1 MGDIFDIFPKH
12 TNDILT
18 FHNKRIKEFS
28 DYLSTSFSYPQ
39 FLSIS
44 PFFAFFFSFYFV
56 TRQRDHRK
64 HDATQSCRRVDSRLP
79 TSGAPS
85 LNVVRVT
92 VIEHDLQRQKVRR
105 GGKGNRS
112 CEEEKE
118 EEEKKEEN
126 EESPGAPRRA
136 TGGRGAKRPDAVQS
150 GTPCL
155 STHADYLASCHAIL
169 LCAHAH
175 VSRTT

>member
-1 MGDIFDIFPKH
+1 M
-12 TNDILT
+12 
-18 FHNKRIKEFS
+18 
-28 DYLSTSFSYPQ
+28 
-39 FLSIS
+39 
-44 PFFAFFFSFYFV
+44 FFFLYFA

-118 EEEKKEEN
+118 EKEEEEVEEEVEEEKEEEN